1 LTSSGV
7 NSNGS
12 STSNNLLIDQNE
24 SVLIRSMS
32 AYEEASTQAQ
42 KLEALRGG
50 VVIKLA
56 LNQTGSKF
64 L

>member
-12 STSNNLLIDQNE
+12 STSNNLLIEQNE